1 MLTWDVKFLMNKGLL
16 FTCLLESLVKF
27 TICDENQKIF
37 DYSKCHKHEDLFP
50 DSSMN
55 TVTTAMDAKWVLNAI
70 PFKILQNQKFRIGQT
85 PWHVVLFY
93 YRGGNDRAVRW
104 SHQHISS
111 DDLDICRMLWFVHW
125 PPTTAVT
132 WDTGHWSEWSWSWCQ

>member
-70 PFKILQNQKFRIGQT
+70 PFKISQNQKFRIGQI

-111 DDLDICRMLWFVHW
+111 DDLDICSGVVLTRSHVL
-125 PPTTAVT
+125 TAAHCTEQPEV
-132 WDTGHWSEWSWSWCQ
+132 